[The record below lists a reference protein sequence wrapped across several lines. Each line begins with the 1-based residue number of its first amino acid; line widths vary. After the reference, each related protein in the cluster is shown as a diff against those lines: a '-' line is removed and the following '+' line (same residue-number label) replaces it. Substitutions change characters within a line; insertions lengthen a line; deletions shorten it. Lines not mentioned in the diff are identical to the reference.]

1 MDKKRRKSHVSYN
14 TQNCECCAKGP
25 TTIFN
30 HHWLPNPLTLNVK
43 MEAPMEH
50 GFTKL
55 KYIVLDDL
63 MDLVDV
69 DI

>member
-1 MDKKRRKSHVSYN
+1 MLN
-14 TQNCECCAKGP
+14 FECCAKGA

-30 HHWLPNPLTLNVK
+30 HCLLPNPLTLNVK
-43 MEAPMEH
+43 MGAPTEH

>member
-1 MDKKRRKSHVSYN
+1 MLCQRCKDHLQPSL
-14 TQNCECCAKGP
+14 
-25 TTIFN
+25 
-30 HHWLPNPLTLNVK
+30 LPNPLTLSVK
-43 MEAPMEH
+43 MGAPTEH